1 MGNRENS
8 FNQNFSNDL
17 REDFLNS
24 EEVQNDKDFTDSD
37 NLKLLGIDT
46 QTFGILRNNNYLYI
60 DKTKEILEMV
70 KSGRIYFLS
79 RPRRFGKSLLVSTLE
94 ELFKG
99 NKKLFKGLY
108 IYGKWDWSKK
118 YPIIHL
124 DLSKPFN
131 EDNKNF
137 KNSLNFYVD
146 LISEDFS
153 IELEG
158 KYPNDKLTELIL
170 RIHKKYDKKVVV
182 LVDEYDAP
190 ILDNI
195 SNSDLVDANRKT
207 LQSFYQAL
215 KNSDEYIE
223 FIFITGISKFI
234 HTSIF
239 SKLNNPRDITLLDN
253 YSTICGITH
262 EELEK
267 YCNDHIQIFA
277 NKNNIAYDEVLSK
290 INYWYDGYSFD
301 GKKKVFNPFS
311 TLSALKNNEFSH
323 YWFSTGTP
331 HFLVDILKNR
341 YDTIDFNH
349 LTISEKDLNEIDPMN
364 IENLPLL
371 FQGGYLT
378 IDKKLKN
385 EMFETEYTLK
395 IPNFE
400 VEQAYKDNLVN
411 FYLSE
416 VEEDIIDSHKQL
428 WEDIKNGD
436 GESLAD
442 YLEIQFGEIPY
453 YLNLTNK
460 RDRWKLKQTIFLTL
474 LKHLGFK
481 TKGEVAISQGRIDA
495 TFRDRK
501 HVVVCEVKYTQDPR
515 KSIGELV
522 DEALS
527 QIHEKQYYRL
537 YLNKKFVVI
546 LLALAFKDVQINE
559 KDVLTEVKCKIEKIS
574 SKN

>member
-1 MGNRENS
+1 MGEDNNEKLS
-8 FNQNFSNDL
+8 KHDDL
-17 REDFLNS
+17 KRIC
-24 EEVQNDKDFTDSD
+24 V
-37 NLKLLGIDT
+37 GT
-46 QTFGILRNNNYLYI
+46 QTFEFLMENNYLYV
-60 DKTKEILEMV
+60 DKTKEIHDLIHNEKIV
-70 KSGRIYFLS
+70 FLS
-79 RPRRFGKSLLVSTLE
+79 RPRRFGKSLLVSTLKS
-94 ELFKG
+94 LFSG
-99 NKKLFKGLY
+99 NKELFKGLY
-108 IYGKWDWSKK
+108 IHDHYDWNKS
-118 YPIIHL
+118 YPVIHL
-124 DLSKPFN
+124 DMSKVSNKTN
-131 EDNKNF
+131 ELLELTLASYINEFAK
-137 KNSLNFYVD
+137 
-146 LISEDFS
+146 DFG
-153 IELEG
+153 IELDE
-158 KYPNDKLTELIL
+158 KLPADYNFPVLI
-170 RIHKKYDKKVVV
+170 KKAYNKTGEKVVI

-195 SNSDLVDANRKT
+195 NNKDLSDANHRT
-207 LQSFYQAL
+207 LQSFYLGL
-215 KNSDEYIE
+215 KNSDEYID

-239 SKLNNPRDITLLDN
+239 SKLNNPSDITLLSD
-253 YSTICGITH
+253 YSTICGITQD
-262 EELEK
+262 ELIEN
-267 YCNDHIQIFA
+267 YQNYLHTFA
-277 NKNNIAYDEVLSK
+277 EKNNMDYNEAMEEF
-290 INYWYDGYSFD
+290 NRWYDGYSFD
-301 GKKKVFNPFS
+301 GEKKVFNPFS
-311 TLSALKNNEFSH
+311 TLSALKNGKLSK

-331 HFLVDILKNR
+331 HFLVDILKKR
-341 YDTIDFNH
+341 MMDIDFENMV
-349 LTISEKDLNEIDPMN
+349 LSEGDLNEIDLMK
-364 IENLPLL
+364 IKDVPLL

-378 IDKKLKN
+378 IDKTFLN
-385 EMFETEYTLK
+385 ENNETEYSLR

-400 VEQAYKDNLVN
+400 VKQAYEDNLID

-416 VEEDIIDSHKQL
+416 VEEDIVDFKDEL

-453 YLNLTNK
+453 HLNLTNK
-460 RDRWKLKQTIFLTL
+460 KDRWKLKQTIFLTL

-481 TKGEVAISQGRIDA
+481 TKGEVDISQGRIDA

-501 HVVVCEVKYTQDPR
+501 HVVVCEVKYTQNQR
-515 KSIGELV
+515 KSLDGLV